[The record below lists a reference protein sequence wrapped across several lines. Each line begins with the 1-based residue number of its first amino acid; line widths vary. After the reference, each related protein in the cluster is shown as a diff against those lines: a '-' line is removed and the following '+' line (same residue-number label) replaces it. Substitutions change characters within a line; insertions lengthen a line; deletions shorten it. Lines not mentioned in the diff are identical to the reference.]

1 MQKYKYKT
9 TVTRCNDL
17 EHPTKPTPE
26 EFRVGSETVYE
37 SEKFVADGQY
47 KKVFKYDGGQVEV
60 TFYVDQL
67 RENNQ
72 NLQQ

>member
-1 MQKYKYKT
+1 MKYKV

-17 EHPTKPTPE
+17 VHCTAPTPE

-37 SEKFVADGQY
+37 SEKFVPDGMY
-47 KKVFKYDGGQVEV
+47 KEKFSYDGGQVEV

-67 RENNQ
+67 TENNQ